1 MFHVEQLP
9 NAAKKIFGDSLSK
22 AEDFVALLAEHNE
35 DLGLLGPQELER
47 IWTRHVLNSALL
59 APLLREGAVVADIG
73 SGGGFPGIP
82 LAIIRSDVH
91 LTLVEP
97 MNRRAQWLEKIKV
110 DLDLDNVTVLAISS
124 GEVQKRSFDQVT
136 ARAVSALSKLIPM
149 TAPLLVPGGQLVLMK
164 GKSVE
169 AEMAA
174 ATKARSKAK
183 LVSEEILTLGAE
195 YDLDPTYVYTATV
208 R

>member
-9 NAAKKIFGDSLSK
+9 EVAKEIFGDALSIAVK
-22 AEDFVALLAEHNE
+22 FADLLVENNE
-35 DLGLLGPQELER
+35 DLGLLGPLELER
-47 IWTRHVLNSALL
+47 LWSRHILNSALL
-59 APLLREGAVVADIG
+59 TPLLGDGAVVADIG

-82 LAIIRSDVH
+82 LSITRPDVH
-91 LTLVEP
+91 FTLVEP
-97 MNRRAQWLEKIKV
+97 MSRRALWLEKIKT
-110 DLDLDNVTVLAISS
+110 DLGLKNITVLAVSA

-149 TAPLLVPGGQLVLMK
+149 TAPLLIPGGQLVLMK

-169 AEMAA
+169 AEMNAA
-174 ATKARSKAK
+174 AKARAKAK
-183 LVSEEILTLGAE
+183 LFNEELLTLGTE

>member
-9 NAAKKIFGDSLSK
+9 KVAEQIFGDNLPV
-22 AEDFVALLAEHNE
+22 AEKFANLLVENNE
-35 DLGLLGPQELER
+35 DLGLLGPLELER
-47 IWTRHVLNSALL
+47 IWSRHILNSALL
-59 APLLREGAVVADIG
+59 SPLLTAGAVVADIG

-91 LTLVEP
+91 FTLVEP
-97 MNRRAQWLEKIKV
+97 MTRRAQWLEKIKGE
-110 DLDLDNVTVLAISS
+110 LDLKNLTVLAVSA
-124 GEVQKRSFDQVT
+124 GEVQKHSFDQVT

-149 TAPLLVPGGQLVLMK
+149 TAPLLISGGQLVLMK

-169 AEMAA
+169 AEMSAA
-174 ATKARSKAK
+174 AKARAKAK
-183 LVSEEILTLGAE
+183 LNKEEILTLGTE

>member
-9 NAAKKIFGDSLSK
+9 NAAKEIFGSELEK
-22 AEDFVALLAEHNE
+22 AEEFRTLLVENNE
-35 DLGLLGPQELER
+35 DLGLLGPLELER
-47 IWTRHVLNSALL
+47 IWTRHILNSALL
-59 APLLREGAVVADIG
+59 APLLRQGAVVADIG

-82 LAIIRSDVH
+82 LAIVRPDVH
-91 LTLVEP
+91 FTLVEP
-97 MNRRAQWLEKIKV
+97 MTRRAQWLERIKTE
-110 DLDLDNVTVLAISS
+110 LSLKNITVLAVSA

-149 TAPLLVPGGQLVLMK
+149 TAPLLIPGGQLVLMK

-174 ATKARSKAK
+174 AIKVRTKAK
-183 LVSEEILTLGAE
+183 LFEEELLTLGTE